1 MYLGVKFEV
10 AIEQIDE
17 SDQLRRDQKQ
27 SKFQLDQEQ
36 AKFSDQG
43 RDAVAHQA
51 ISPGLRQGKQVAKDQ
66 DQAKADNHEQYLRH
80 YFPSLQKQ
88 TKHLF

>member
-1 MYLGVKFEV
+1 MCLGVKFEV

-17 SDQLRRDQKQ
+17 SDQLSRDQKQ

-36 AKFSDQG
+36 AKN
-43 RDAVAHQA
+43 
-51 ISPGLRQGKQVAKDQ
+51 Q
-66 DQAKADNHEQYLRH
+66 DQAEADNHEQYLRH

-88 TKHLF
+88 IKHLF